1 MAKQALCVQSYDQL
15 SDLVQ
20 KNIDF
25 VEAKLIDREIC
36 ENPENGHQQLIPY
49 VSFYATDF
57 DAGKLMFIQYQRKG
71 QGEGDARIAGK
82 TSIGFGGHIDNID
95 DIVAEEIITNED
107 GTQTFKMSLA
117 NLIETGYKTAYRE
130 IQEELGLD
138 LQAMGL
144 SLERSETAFF
154 KGDMSEEVNRVHLG
168 LSIQKEV
175 TVEQFNELKDKAQY
189 QPEEIQA
196 LDVLGI
202 NLDLIVEEMDLSR
215 TLDKVTRDLVEKRGL
230 EDWSGKIFN
239 YVTLKEINRLISVV
253 EYKDLVMIAKVKI
266 AEAQRKAQ
274 RDQEEASTEEAVEVD
289 QA

>member
-1 MAKQALCVQSYDQL
+1 MAKQALCVQSYEQL
-15 SDLVQ
+15 SNLVQ

-25 VEAKLIDREIC
+25 VEAELIDREIC

-57 DAGKLMFIQYQRKG
+57 EAGKLMFILYQRKD
-71 QGEGDARIAGK
+71 QGEGDERIAGK
-82 TSIGFGGHIDNID
+82 TSIGFGGHIDSIA
-95 DIVAEEIITNED
+95 DITAEEIIYNED
-107 GTQTFKMSLA
+107 GTRTFKMSLA

-130 IQEELGLD
+130 VKEELGLD

-144 SLERSETAFF
+144 SLEDSDTAFF
-154 KGDMSEEVNRVHLG
+154 MGDLAEEVNRVHLG

-175 TVEQFNELKDKAQY
+175 TVEQFNELKEKAQY

-202 NLDLIVEEMDLSR
+202 NLDVIVEEMDLSR
-215 TLDKVTRDLVEKRGL
+215 TLDKVTCDLVENRGL

-239 YVTLKEINRLISVV
+239 YVTLKEINRLLSVV
-253 EYKDLVMIAKVKI
+253 EYKDLVMVAKVKI
-266 AEAQRKAQ
+266 SEAQRKAQ
-274 RDQEEASTEEAVEVD
+274 RDLRM
-289 QA
+289 